1 MASSL
6 AIRTLYTHGPAA
18 ATPSRRRPPQACI
31 EGPHGQ
37 GDGFAAIAL
46 RQGERAPELSVS
58 EQPDEPAAAKSPAEG
73 RRTLAITCSAHFVH
87 DGIAD
92 AFYVLLPI
100 WAQAFGLSYVQVG
113 TLRMAYSAAMALL
126 QLPAGMLAER
136 VGERALLAGGS
147 VLAGIAFALL
157 ATSQSYPAL
166 GALILLAGT
175 GSAVQHPIASTLISK
190 AYAATSRRAALGI
203 YNFVGDVGKMVVA
216 AAMGL
221 GIVAIGWRSSVVLYG
236 LIVVGVGLVTLVALG
251 SLSDGT
257 PRARS
262 KGAPASAPGW
272 GFTNPT
278 GFALLGAI
286 QLIDSACRTGFLTF
300 FPFLLIAKGASVA
313 SIGFGLSLVFVGGAA
328 GKLVCGL
335 IAERVG
341 ILRTVILTELATGAL
356 IAAVVLAPLGWAMI
370 LLMPAGVA
378 LNGTSS
384 VLYGTV
390 AEFVRDDRQSR
401 SYGLF
406 YTLGSAAGATAPFVF
421 GLLSDFAGVPSA
433 LMLVAVLAI
442 TTVPIALLL
451 GPHIAK
457 GA

>member
-1 MASSL
+1 
-6 AIRTLYTHGPAA
+6 
-18 ATPSRRRPPQACI
+18 
-31 EGPHGQ
+31 
-37 GDGFAAIAL
+37 
-46 RQGERAPELSVS
+46 
-58 EQPDEPAAAKSPAEG
+58 
-73 RRTLAITCSAHFVH
+73 
-87 DGIAD
+87 
-92 AFYVLLPI
+92 VLLPI
-100 WAQAFGLSYVQVG
+100 WAQAFGPSYVQVG
-113 TLRMAYSAAMALL
+113 TLRMAYSTAMAFL

-136 VGERALLAGGS
+136 VGERTLLAGGS
-147 VLAGIAFALL
+147 MLAGVAFALL
-157 ATSQSYPAL
+157 ATSQSYAAL

-175 GSAVQHPIASTLISK
+175 GSAVQHPIASTLISR
-190 AYAATSRRAALGI
+190 AYAVASRRAALGV

-216 AAMGL
+216 AGMGL

-236 LIVVGVGLVTLVALG
+236 LIVVGVGLVTLVALAN
-251 SLSDGT
+251 LPDGK
-257 PRARS
+257 PRAPS
-262 KGAPASAPGW
+262 KVTPAPDVGW

-278 GFALLGAI
+278 GFALLGGI

-335 IAERVG
+335 LAERVG

-356 IAAVVLAPLGWAMI
+356 IAAVVLAPLGWAML
-370 LLMPAGVA
+370 LLMPVGVA

-421 GLLSDFAGVPSA
+421 GLLSDFAGVPTA
-433 LMLVAVLAI
+433 LMLVAALAV

-457 GA
+457 GEGA